1 MQKQTRLEKFWL
13 VEIDNYYKNEVSPS
27 EKEML
32 SSIME
37 EEVPSLQE
45 ALTQYHQIL
54 PSQRVPF
61 EELFRY
67 VELVK

>member
-1 MQKQTRLEKFWL
+1 MQKQSRLEKFWL
-13 VEIDNYYKNEVSPS
+13 QEIDSYYKHEVSPS

-32 SSIME
+32 SNIME
-37 EEVPSLQE
+37 EEVPSLKE
-45 ALTQYHQIL
+45 VLSQYHQIL

-67 VELVK
+67 IELVK

>member
-1 MQKQTRLEKFWL
+1 M
-13 VEIDNYYKNEVSPS
+13 EIDNYYKSEVSPS

-32 SSIME
+32 TNIIE
-37 EEVPSLQE
+37 EDVPSLKE
-45 ALTQYHQIL
+45 VLAQYHQII

>member
-1 MQKQTRLEKFWL
+1 MQKQSRLEKFWL
-13 VEIDNYYKNEVSPS
+13 VEIDNYYKSEVSPS

-32 SSIME
+32 TNIIE
-37 EEVPSLQE
+37 EDVPSLKE
-45 ALTQYHQIL
+45 VLAQYHQII